1 MTTTKLLLEY
11 SLFADLLL
19 ATGVLVVMARRRLL
33 DQFASVAA
41 FLAVSA
47 ASDLIAIPILF
58 FRRYL
63 FGISVVHAYYVY
75 YYSEWAIGLVEFSLL
90 VIIIYSVFRQA
101 MKPLDGLHR
110 AGQVIFRWVGGVSVA
125 VSLAFAL
132 GSHTAVGSWTA
143 AVMGQAE
150 QGVCVLIL
158 CLLLFVCFSTRYLGL
173 TYRSQIFGVALGLG
187 VWAMASLVESAWVAR
202 GAVHSVYSPVY
213 VFMALCSCVGS
224 LIWGTYFALPQPAP
238 KMVLLPTTSPYFLWN
253 RISEA
258 LGDEPGVVAIAG
270 FKPSMLAPAEMTVL
284 EAGFRQAQMR
294 ALEQAAEAEREAAM
308 AEAPRQSLTLSAM
321 ALTGSSMR

>member
-1 MTTTKLLLEY
+1 MTTTQLLLLY
-11 SLFADLLL
+11 SLFADLFLSI
-19 ATGVLVVMARRRLL
+19 GVLAVMTRRGLL
-33 DQFASVAA
+33 RQFLSLAA
-41 FLAVSA
+41 FLAVSIV
-47 ASDLIAIPILF
+47 SDSIAIPLIF

-63 FGISVVHAYYVY
+63 FGISPIQAYYVY
-75 YYSEWAIGLVEFSLL
+75 YYSEWAIELIEYSLL
-90 VIIIYSVFRQA
+90 VLLIYSVFRQA
-101 MKPLDGLHR
+101 MRPLVGLHR
-110 AGQVIFRWVGGVSVA
+110 AGQVVFRWVGGVSVA

-132 GSHTAVGSWTA
+132 GSHSAAGGWTA
-143 AVMGQAE
+143 AVLGQVMQAI
-150 QGVCVLIL
+150 CVLIL

-173 TYRSQIFGVALGLG
+173 TYRSHAFGVALGLG
-187 VWAMASLVESAWVAR
+187 VWAMANLVEAAWVAR
-202 GAVHSVYSPVY
+202 SAVRSVYSPVY
-213 VFMALCSCVGS
+213 VFMGLCSCACS
-224 LIWGTYFALPQPAP
+224 MIWGAYFALPQPAA

-294 ALEQAAEAEREAAM
+294 ELEQAAEAEREAEMVESSAH
-308 AEAPRQSLTLSAM
+308 SLSLASM